1 MKRPVLA
8 RVLLRLYPRAFRERY
23 GPEIEATWAAE
34 LAGAGPGRRAWI
46 RVRGAVDLLAGA
58 LREWIRR
65 GREGGGMGTITAD
78 LRYAVRSLTR
88 RPGLTGAAVLTLALG
103 IGSVTAVF
111 SLVNGLLL
119 RPLPY
124 PDADR
129 LVHVWS
135 EHRERGWRDL
145 DVTLPDAWAWRQRTD
160 AFQEMAAFSYV
171 GITDESGEVPDRI
184 DGVWSTW
191 NLFDVL
197 EVEPVLG
204 RGFVEEDG
212 REGAPTVVLVSHGY
226 WMRMLGGDP
235 DAVGRTVVL
244 NGRPRT
250 IVGVLPPEFRFLAMD
265 AQVFTPWQ
273 GNPADGALNEHGWQ
287 ALGRLAPGVDL
298 ATADRIVNEVSD
310 RMATEHPESHE
321 GMTARLVTL
330 RREVAGDVAPR
341 AAWIMLGAVLFVL
354 LMACVNVANLLL
366 AKGADRAGEM
376 AVRAALGAGRGR
388 LVRQLFVEAL
398 LLAGTGG
405 GLGLLLARFGRDG
418 MVAGL
423 PDNLPPVFRF
433 PLDLRVLGF
442 ALVVTLGSALVF
454 GLLPAF
460 RVSAPARAL
469 RRHGRGGTGVV
480 GGGLVVVQT
489 ALAVLLL
496 IGASVTARSV
506 VAMAR
511 QEMGWDADGVLT
523 ARLSPRRDRYPGA
536 EEVEAFH
543 DAVLAEVRALPGVEA
558 AGAIQSI
565 PLQGGN
571 TVGTVA
577 PTSGTGEPDD
587 WTVRISYV
595 SPGYME
601 AMRLQVIRGR
611 GIVAADGAES
621 EAVALVNETFVERYL
636 SGDEAVGTSLAWGR
650 SETPIRIV
658 GVVED
663 HIERSVDRPV
673 EPSLY
678 LPLARYPTWT
688 RTLAV
693 RSAGGTPEAL
703 VSGIREAVARV
714 DPGVAVFQVRTMGD
728 LVDLRIG
735 GFTLIAQVMLTFGLL
750 SLVLGAVGIYGVV
763 SHHVARRTREIGV
776 RLVLGAE
783 PGDVRRTVVRQGLGR
798 IGAGIALG
806 LALAIPLAGVLRGV
820 VVGVDPRSPIGF
832 LGAALV
838 LLAVGGVGAWLPAR
852 RASRVD
858 PARALA
864 AE

>member
-1 MKRPVLA
+1 MLA
-8 RVLLRLYPRAFRERY
+8 RMLLRLYPRPFRERY
-23 GPEIEATWAAE
+23 GPEIEATLAADVAAAGPAHRVWIRAR
-34 LAGAGPGRRAWI
+34 AGA
-46 RVRGAVDLLAGA
+46 DLLAGA

-103 IGSVTAVF
+103 IGAVTAVF
-111 SLVNGLLL
+111 SFVNGLLL
-119 RPLPY
+119 KPLPY

-145 DVTLPDAWAWRQRTD
+145 DVTLPDTWAWRERTD
-160 AFQEMAAFSYV
+160 AFHEMAAFTYV
-171 GITDESGEVPDRI
+171 GITDQSGEVPDRI

-191 NLFDVL
+191 NLFEVL
-197 EVEPVLG
+197 EVEPALG

-212 REGAPTVVLVSHGY
+212 REGGPTVVLVSHGY
-226 WMRMLGGDP
+226 WTRALGGDA
-235 DAVGRTVVL
+235 DVVGRSVVL

-250 IVGVLPPEFRFLAMD
+250 IVGVLPPDFRFLAVD

-273 GNPADGALNEHGWQ
+273 GDPASGDPTEHGWQ
-287 ALGRLAPGVDL
+287 ALGRLAPGVDP
-298 ATADRIVNEVSD
+298 ATADRIANEVSD
-310 RMATEHPESHE
+310 RMAAEYPESHR
-321 GMTARLVTL
+321 GMTARVLTL
-330 RREVAGDVAPR
+330 RQEITGDVAPR
-341 AAWIMLGAVLFVL
+341 AALVMLGAVLFVL
-354 LMACVNVANLLL
+354 LMACVHVANLLL

-376 AVRAALGAGRGR
+376 AVRSALGAGRGR
-388 LVRQLFVEAL
+388 LIRQLLVEAL
-398 LLAGTGG
+398 LLAGAGG
-405 GLGLLLARFGRDG
+405 GLGLLLARFGRNG

-433 PLDLRVLGF
+433 PLDVRVLGF

-460 RVSAPARAL
+460 RASAPARAL

-511 QEMGWDADGVLT
+511 QEMGWEAAGVLT
-523 ARLSPRRDRYPGA
+523 ARLSPRGDRYPEP

-543 DAVLAEVRALPGVEA
+543 DAVLAEVRGLPGVEA
-558 AGAIQSI
+558 AGAIHSI

-577 PTSGTGEPDD
+577 PASGTGEPVD
-587 WTVRISYV
+587 WTVRISYL
-595 SPGYME
+595 SPGYLE
-601 AMRLQVIRGR
+601 AMRLRLLRGR
-611 GIVAADGAES
+611 DVVPADGAGS
-621 EAVALVNETFVERYL
+621 QPVALVNETFAERYL
-636 SGDEAVGTSLAWGR
+636 AGREALGTSLTWGR
-650 SETPIRIV
+650 SETPVRIV

-678 LPLARYPTWT
+678 VPLAQYPTWT

-693 RSAGGTPEAL
+693 RTSGAAPAAL
-703 VSGIREAVARV
+703 VSGVREAVARV
-714 DPGVAVFQVRTMGD
+714 DPEVAVFQIRTMAD

-735 GFTLIAQVMLTFGLL
+735 GFTLIAQVMLAFGLL

-783 PGDVRRTVVRQGLGR
+783 PGEVRRTVVRQGLGR
-798 IGAGIALG
+798 IGAGIVLGLG
-806 LALAIPLAGVLRGV
+806 LALPLAGVLRGV
-820 VVGVDPRSPIGF
+820 VVGVDPRSPVGF
-832 LGAALV
+832 LGGALV
-838 LLAVGGVGAWLPAR
+838 LLTVGVLGAWLPAR